1 VESRVRSLFEPMPL
15 GLALPLAPALAPL
28 RRETEGWHTSS
39 RVGVAR
45 GAHAGQEDG
54 DMSGSTGRRPP
65 AGARPEKILVP
76 LDGSRLGESVLAT
89 LTRFARVRP
98 RSILLLHVFTPA
110 LHRGR
115 AAAYHSFSEER
126 MTMERYLTR
135 VGDRLRRGGGE
146 VRALLRS
153 GDPAEE
159 IVDCARR
166 ERVDLIAM
174 STHGR
179 TGLRRVLLGSVAEA
193 VVRRARRPVLL
204 VRGAGSGRSRP

>member
-1 VESRVRSLFEPMPL
+1 MSRP
-15 GLALPLAPALAPL
+15 
-28 RRETEGWHTSS
+28 
-39 RVGVAR
+39 
-45 GAHAGQEDG
+45 
-54 DMSGSTGRRPP
+54 TGRRPA

-89 LTRFARVRP
+89 LTRFARIRP
-98 RSILLLHVFTPA
+98 RSVLLLHVFTPV

-115 AAAYHSFSEER
+115 AAAYHSLSAER
-126 MTMERYLTR
+126 MAMERYLTR
-135 VGDRLRRGGGE
+135 VGDRLRRGGLE
-146 VRALLRS
+146 VRALVRS
-153 GDPAEE
+153 GNPAEE

-204 VRGAGSGRSRP
+204 VRAAGSGRSRT